1 MARVRVAINGFGR
14 IGRAFFK
21 AAFDRKTKPELEF
34 AAINDLG
41 DLEQLAYLLKYDSVY
56 GRWDKKVETKE
67 KDGQKYLIIGS
78 FPSPKAS
85 EGLQKEILFLQEKEP
100 AKLPWG
106 DLDIDIVLEST
117 GVFESFEKAK
127 VHLDAGAKRVVISA
141 PAKDEESD
149 WGKTVLPGV
158 NNEDFAKC
166 KISSNG
172 SCTTQS
178 ASSVMQI
185 LQETAGVKKA
195 FLMSAHGYT
204 ATQNL
209 VDGPTKLR
217 DFRRARAAA
226 VNIVP
231 TFTGATL
238 AVARAVKNLNFDG
251 AAFRVPVITGSIS
264 AITFLASRPTS
275 VEEINEVFRKAA
287 ADQRW
292 EGILKV
298 TEEPIVSTDIIGEP
312 YGAIIDLSMTS
323 VVDGD
328 LGTVFSWY
336 DNEAGY
342 TETLVR
348 HVLEV
353 AKNCV

>member
-1 MARVRVAINGFGR
+1 MKVRIAINGFGR

-21 AAFDRKTKPELEF
+21 AAFDRKTKPEFEF

-56 GRWDKKVETKE
+56 GRWGKKVNSKFKIQNSKILEVE
-67 KDGQKYLIIGS
+67 D
-78 FPSPKAS
+78 
-85 EGLQKEILFLQEKEP
+85 KEILFLQEKEP
-100 AKLPWG
+100 ANLPWR
-106 DLDIDIVLEST
+106 DLNIDIVLEST

-127 VHLDAGAKRVVISA
+127 IHLDAGAKRVVISA

-166 KISSNG
+166 KVSSNG

-178 ASSVMQI
+178 ASAVMQI
-185 LQETAGVKKA
+185 LKETVGVKKA
-195 FLMSAHGYT
+195 YLVSAHGYT

-209 VDGPTKLR
+209 IDGPPHSYMSGGGGPTSSR

-226 VNIVP
+226 INIVP

-238 AVARAVKNLNFDG
+238 AVARAVKDLNFDG
-251 AAFRVPVITGSIS
+251 AAFRVPVISGSIS
-264 AITFLASRPTS
+264 AITFLAERPTT
-275 VEEINEVFRKAA
+275 VQEINEIFKKAA
-287 ADQRW
+287 QDSRW

-298 TEEPIVSTDIIGEP
+298 TEEPIVSTDIINEP

-323 VVDGD
+323 VVDND
-328 LGTVFSWY
+328 LVTVFSWY

-353 AKNCV
+353 AKTI

>member
-21 AAFDRKTKPELEF
+21 AVLDRPTKTELEF

-56 GRWDKKVETKE
+56 GRWGKKVETEPGNLLVDGE
-67 KDGQKYLIIGS
+67 KIKFI
-78 FPSPKAS
+78 
-85 EGLQKEILFLQEKEP
+85 QEKEP

-106 DLDIDIVLEST
+106 DLNVDIALEST
-117 GVFESFEKAK
+117 GAFESFEKAK
-127 VHLDAGAKRVVISA
+127 IHLEAGAKRAVISA
-141 PAKDEESD
+141 PAKDEDND

-158 NNEDFAKC
+158 NNEDFARC
-166 KISSNG
+166 KVSSNG

-178 ASSVMQI
+178 ASPVMQI
-185 LQETAGVKKA
+185 MQETVGVKKA
-195 FLMSAHGYT
+195 FLMSSHGYT

-209 VDGPTKLR
+209 IDGPAKFK
-217 DFRRARAAA
+217 DFRRSRAAG

-231 TFTGATL
+231 TFTGA
-238 AVARAVKNLNFDG
+238 AMSVARAVKNLNFDG

-264 AITFLASRPTS
+264 AITFLAARPTR
-275 VEEINEVFRKAA
+275 VEEINEIFKKAA
-287 ADQRW
+287 QAPRW
-292 EGILKV
+292 EGILKTV
-298 TEEPIVSTDIIGEP
+298 EEPVVSTDIIGEK

-328 LGTVFSWY
+328 LCTVFSWY

-353 AKNCV
+353 AKTI

>member
-1 MARVRVAINGFGR
+1 MVRVRIAINGFGR

-21 AAFDRKTKPELEF
+21 AAFDRKTKPELELV
-34 AAINDLG
+34 AVNDLG
-41 DLEQLAYLLKYDSVY
+41 DLELLAYLLKYDSVY
-56 GRWDKKVETKE
+56 GKWEKKIETE
-67 KDGQKYLIIGS
+67 AGNLIVDSKKIK
-78 FPSPKAS
+78 F
-85 EGLQKEILFLQEKEP
+85 IQEKEP
-100 AKLPWG
+100 SQLPWG
-106 DLDIDIVLEST
+106 DLKIDIVLEST
-117 GVFESFEKAK
+117 GAFESFEKAK

-141 PAKDEESD
+141 PAKDEDND

-166 KISSNG
+166 RISSNG

-178 ASSVMQI
+178 ASPVMQI
-185 LQETAGVKKA
+185 LKETVGVKKA

-209 VDGPTKLR
+209 IDGPTKSR
-217 DFRRARAAA
+217 DFRRARAAG

-231 TFTGATL
+231 TFTGATI

-264 AITFLASRPTS
+264 AITFLAGRMT
-275 VEEINEVFRKAA
+275 VIEEINDIFRKAA
-287 ADQRW
+287 KEERW
-292 EGILKV
+292 QGLLKTV
-298 TEEPIVSTDIIGEP
+298 DEPIVSTDIINDP
-312 YGAIIDLSMTS
+312 HGAIIDLSMTS

-353 AKNCV
+353 AKTCV